1 MIPWKTYSQAL
12 KRNVQSR
19 QLAALLFAFH
29 SHFPENT
36 QPFKTNQLSK
46 HMTPAIYLEKG
57 RDKSLRRRHPWIF
70 SRGIRKMEGEPSLGE
85 TVDIFTHDGKWLA
98 KGAYSP
104 HSQIRARVWC
114 FEKTEINEDFF
125 VKRIQN
131 ALLLRQDVIER
142 DGLTGYRLIAAES
155 DGLPGITIDKY
166 QDYLVCQLLSA
177 GAEFQKQ
184 SLINALLK
192 VFPQCNIYERSDVAV
207 RKKEGLE
214 ERTGVLHGDEPPKS
228 VVIEENGVKISVD
241 IVGGHKTGFYLDQRD
256 SRQQAMKYVKGKE
269 VLNCFSYT
277 GGFGLYALKGDAKRV
292 INADVSQP
300 ALDTAKLNAELNE
313 FDISKKRAVFLNAD
327 VFKLLREYRDQGTK
341 FDVVIMDPPKFA
353 ESKAQLNGAC
363 RGYKDINMLAMQI
376 LKPGGTLL
384 TYSCSGL
391 MDQVLFQKIIA
402 DAAVDA
408 GRQVKFV
415 ERFEQAADHPTDTA
429 YPEGFYLKGFACKV
443 I

>member
-1 MIPWKTYSQAL
+1 MSA
-12 KRNVQSR
+12 S
-19 QLAALLFAFH
+19 
-29 SHFPENT
+29 
-36 QPFKTNQLSK
+36 
-46 HMTPAIYLEKG
+46 IYLAKG
-57 RDKSLRRRHPWIF
+57 REKSVIRRHPWIF
-70 SRGIRKMEGEPSLGE
+70 SRGIDKVEGNPQLGE
-85 TVDIFTHDGKWLA
+85 TVDVLAHDGKWLA
-98 KGAYSP
+98 KAAYSP
-104 HSQIRARVWC
+104 ESQIRARVWS
-114 FEKTEINEDFF
+114 FEKEEINVDFF
-125 VKRIQN
+125 VQRLQQ
-131 ALLLRQDVIER
+131 AQLLREEIIAR

-155 DGLPGITIDKY
+155 DGLPGVTIDRY
-166 QDYLVCQLLSA
+166 QNFFVCQLLSA
-177 GAEFQKQ
+177 GAEHQKQ
-184 SLINALLK
+184 NIVDALVE
-192 VFPQCNIYERSDVAV
+192 VFPDCNVYERSDVAV
-207 RKKEGLE
+207 RKKEGLKE
-214 ERTGVLHGDEPPKS
+214 TTGVLHGDMPPKS

-256 SRQQAMKYVKGKE
+256 SRQQAMKYFKDKE

-277 GGFGLYALKGDAKRV
+277 GGFGLYALKGGAKRV

-300 ALDTAKLNAELNE
+300 ALDTAKFNAELNE

-327 VFKLLREYRDQGTK
+327 VFKLLREYRDQGTQ

-391 MDQVLFQKIIA
+391 MDQLLFQKIIA

-408 GRQVKFV
+408 GRSVKFV

-443 I
+443 L

>member
-1 MIPWKTYSQAL
+1 
-12 KRNVQSR
+12 
-19 QLAALLFAFH
+19 
-29 SHFPENT
+29 
-36 QPFKTNQLSK
+36 
-46 HMTPAIYLEKG
+46 MTAAIYLVKG
-57 RDKSLRRRHPWIF
+57 REKSVKRKHPWIF
-70 SRGIRKMEGEPSLGE
+70 SRGINKVEGEPTLGE
-85 TVDIFTHDGKWLA
+85 TVDVFTHDGKWLA
-98 KGAYSP
+98 KAAYSP
-104 HSQIRARVWC
+104 ESQIRARIWS
-114 FEKTEINEDFF
+114 FEKEDINKAFF
-125 VKRIQN
+125 VKRFKDAQ
-131 ALLLRQDVIER
+131 LLREEVIER
-142 DGLTGYRLIAAES
+142 DGLTGYRLVAAES
-155 DGLPGITIDKY
+155 DGLPGVTIDRY
-166 QDYLVCQLLSA
+166 QNFFVCQLLSA
-177 GAEFQKQ
+177 GAEYNKQ
-184 SLINALLK
+184 AIVDAL
-192 VFPQCNIYERSDVAV
+192 VECFPDCNVYERSDVAV
-207 RKKEGLE
+207 RKKEGLKE
-214 ERTGVLHGDEPPKS
+214 TTGVLHGEEPPKS

-256 SRQQAMKYVKGKE
+256 SRQQAMKYMKDKE

-277 GGFGLYALKGDAKRV
+277 GGFGLYALKGGAKRV

-300 ALDTAKLNAELNE
+300 ALDTAKFNAELNE

-327 VFKLLREYRDQGTK
+327 VFKLLREYRDQGTQ

-408 GRQVKFV
+408 NRQVKFV

-443 I
+443 L

>member
-1 MIPWKTYSQAL
+1 
-12 KRNVQSR
+12 
-19 QLAALLFAFH
+19 
-29 SHFPENT
+29 
-36 QPFKTNQLSK
+36 
-46 HMTPAIYLEKG
+46 MTAAIYLVKG
-57 RDKSLRRRHPWIF
+57 REKSVKRKHPWIF
-70 SRGIRKMEGEPSLGE
+70 SRGIDKVEGEPALGE
-85 TVDIFTHDGKWLA
+85 TVDVFTHDGKWLA
-98 KGAYSP
+98 KAAYSP
-104 HSQIRARVWC
+104 ESQIRARIWS
-114 FEKTEINEDFF
+114 FEKEEINKAFF
-125 VKRIQN
+125 VKRFQN
-131 ALLLRQDVIER
+131 AQLLREDVIER

-155 DGLPGITIDKY
+155 DGLPGVTIDRY
-166 QDYLVCQLLSA
+166 QNFFVCQLLSA
-177 GAEFQKQ
+177 GAEYNKQ
-184 SLINALLK
+184 AIVDAL
-192 VFPQCNIYERSDVAV
+192 VECFPDCNIYERSDVAV
-207 RKKEGLE
+207 RKKEGLKE
-214 ERTGVLHGDEPPKS
+214 TTGVLHGEIPPKS

-256 SRQQAMKYVKGKE
+256 SRQQAMKYVKDKE

-277 GGFGLYALKGDAKRV
+277 GGFGLYALKGGAKRV

-300 ALDTAKLNAELNE
+300 ALDTAKYNAELNE

-327 VFKLLREYRDQGTK
+327 VFKLLREYRDQGTQ

-408 GRQVKFV
+408 NRQVKFV

-443 I
+443 L

>member
-1 MIPWKTYSQAL
+1 MSA
-12 KRNVQSR
+12 
-19 QLAALLFAFH
+19 
-29 SHFPENT
+29 
-36 QPFKTNQLSK
+36 
-46 HMTPAIYLEKG
+46 AIYLVKG
-57 RDKSLRRRHPWIF
+57 REKSVVRRHPWIF
-70 SRGIRKMEGEPSLGE
+70 SRGIDRVEGNPQLGE
-85 TVDIFTHDGKWLA
+85 TVDVYGHDGKWLA
-98 KGAYSP
+98 KAAYSP
-104 HSQIRARVWC
+104 ESQIRARVWS
-114 FEKTEINEDFF
+114 FEKQDINRAFF
-125 VKRIQN
+125 VKRIQE
-131 ALLLRQDVIER
+131 AQLLREDVIVR

-155 DGLPGITIDKY
+155 DGMPGVTIDRY
-166 QDYLVCQLLSA
+166 QNFFVCQLLSA
-177 GAEFQKQ
+177 GAEHQKQ
-184 SLINALLK
+184 NIVDALIE
-192 VFPQCNIYERSDVAV
+192 VFPDCNVYERSDVSV
-207 RKKEGLE
+207 RKKEGLQE
-214 ERTGVLHGDEPPKS
+214 TTGVLHGEMPPKS
-228 VVIEENGVKISVD
+228 VVIKENGVKISVD

-256 SRQQAMKYVKGKE
+256 SRQQAMKYVKDKE

-277 GGFGLYALKGDAKRV
+277 GGFGLYALKGGAKRV

-300 ALDTAKLNAELNE
+300 ALDTAKFNAELNE

-408 GRQVKFV
+408 GRSVKFV

-443 I
+443 L

>member
-1 MIPWKTYSQAL
+1 MSA
-12 KRNVQSR
+12 
-19 QLAALLFAFH
+19 
-29 SHFPENT
+29 
-36 QPFKTNQLSK
+36 
-46 HMTPAIYLEKG
+46 AIYLVKG
-57 RDKSLRRRHPWIF
+57 REKSVVRRHPWIF
-70 SRGIRKMEGEPSLGE
+70 SRGIDRVEGNPQLGE
-85 TVDIFTHDGKWLA
+85 TVDVYGHDGKWLA
-98 KGAYSP
+98 KAAYSP
-104 HSQIRARVWC
+104 ESQIRARVWS
-114 FEKTEINEDFF
+114 FEKQDVNRAFF
-125 VKRIQN
+125 VKRIQD
-131 ALLLRQDVIER
+131 AQLLREDVIER

-155 DGLPGITIDKY
+155 DGMPGVTIDRY
-166 QDYLVCQLLSA
+166 QNFFVCQLLSA
-177 GAEFQKQ
+177 GAEHQKQ
-184 SLINALLK
+184 NIVDALIE
-192 VFPQCNIYERSDVAV
+192 VFPDCNVYERSDVSV
-207 RKKEGLE
+207 RKKEGLQE
-214 ERTGVLHGDEPPKS
+214 TIGVLHGEMPPKS

-256 SRQQAMKYVKGKE
+256 SRQQAMKYVKDKE

-277 GGFGLYALKGDAKRV
+277 GGFGLYALKGGAKRV

-300 ALDTAKLNAELNE
+300 ALDTAKFNAELNE

-327 VFKLLREYRDQGTK
+327 VFKLLREYRDQGTT

-408 GRQVKFV
+408 GRSVKFV

-443 I
+443 L

>member
-1 MIPWKTYSQAL
+1 MSA
-12 KRNVQSR
+12 S
-19 QLAALLFAFH
+19 
-29 SHFPENT
+29 
-36 QPFKTNQLSK
+36 
-46 HMTPAIYLEKG
+46 IYLAKG
-57 RDKSLRRRHPWIF
+57 REKSVIRRHPWVF
-70 SRGIRKMEGEPSLGE
+70 SRGIDKVKGNPQLGE
-85 TVDIFTHDGKWLA
+85 TVDVLAHDGKWLA
-98 KGAYSP
+98 KAAYSP
-104 HSQIRARVWC
+104 ESQIRARVWS
-114 FEKTEINEDFF
+114 FEKQDINKAFF
-125 VKRIQN
+125 VKRLQD
-131 ALLLRQDVIER
+131 AQLLRQEVIER

-155 DGLPGITIDKY
+155 DGMPGVTIDRY
-166 QDYLVCQLLSA
+166 QNFFVCQLLSA
-177 GAEFQKQ
+177 GAEHQKQ
-184 SLINALLK
+184 NIVDALVE
-192 VFPQCNIYERSDVAV
+192 VFPDCNVYERSDVAV
-207 RKKEGLE
+207 RKKEGLKE
-214 ERTGVLHGDEPPKS
+214 TTGVLHGELPPKS

-256 SRQQAMKYVKGKE
+256 SRQQAMKYVKDKE

-277 GGFGLYALKGDAKRV
+277 GGFGLYALKGGAKRV

-300 ALDTAKLNAELNE
+300 ALDTAKFNAELNE

-327 VFKLLREYRDQGTK
+327 VFKLLREYRDQGTQ

-408 GRQVKFV
+408 GRSVKFV

-443 I
+443 L

>member
-1 MIPWKTYSQAL
+1 MSA
-12 KRNVQSR
+12 
-19 QLAALLFAFH
+19 
-29 SHFPENT
+29 
-36 QPFKTNQLSK
+36 
-46 HMTPAIYLEKG
+46 AIYLVKG
-57 RDKSLRRRHPWIF
+57 REKSVVRRHPWIF
-70 SRGIRKMEGEPSLGE
+70 SRGIDRVEGNPQLGE
-85 TVDIFTHDGKWLA
+85 TVDVYGHDGKWLA
-98 KGAYSP
+98 KAAYSP
-104 HSQIRARVWC
+104 ESQIRARVWS
-114 FEKTEINEDFF
+114 FEKQDINKTFF
-125 VKRIQN
+125 VKRIQD
-131 ALLLRQDVIER
+131 AQLLREDVIER

-155 DGLPGITIDKY
+155 DGMPGVTIDRY
-166 QDYLVCQLLSA
+166 QNFFVCQLLSA
-177 GAEFQKQ
+177 GAEHQKKNIVDA
-184 SLINALLK
+184 LIE
-192 VFPQCNIYERSDVAV
+192 VFPDCNVYERSDVSV
-207 RKKEGLE
+207 RKKEGLQE
-214 ERTGVLHGDEPPKS
+214 TTGVLHGEMPPKS

-256 SRQQAMKYVKGKE
+256 SRQQAMKYVKDKE

-277 GGFGLYALKGDAKRV
+277 GGFGLYALKGGAKRV

-300 ALDTAKLNAELNE
+300 ALDTAKFNAELNE

-376 LKPGGTLL
+376 LNPGGTLL

-408 GRQVKFV
+408 GRSVKFV

-443 I
+443 L

>member
-1 MIPWKTYSQAL
+1 MSA
-12 KRNVQSR
+12 
-19 QLAALLFAFH
+19 
-29 SHFPENT
+29 
-36 QPFKTNQLSK
+36 
-46 HMTPAIYLEKG
+46 AIYLVKG
-57 RDKSLRRRHPWIF
+57 REKSVVRRHPWIF
-70 SRGIRKMEGEPSLGE
+70 SRGIDRVEGNPQLGE
-85 TVDIFTHDGKWLA
+85 TIDIYGHDGKWLA
-98 KGAYSP
+98 KAAYSP
-104 HSQIRARVWC
+104 ESQIRARVWS
-114 FEKTEINEDFF
+114 FEKQDINRAFF
-125 VKRIQN
+125 VKRIQD
-131 ALLLRQDVIER
+131 AQLLREDVIER

-155 DGLPGITIDKY
+155 DGMPGVTIDRY
-166 QDYLVCQLLSA
+166 QNFFVCQLLSA
-177 GAEFQKQ
+177 GAEHQKQ
-184 SLINALLK
+184 NIVDALIE
-192 VFPQCNIYERSDVAV
+192 VFPDCNVYERSDVSV
-207 RKKEGLE
+207 RKKEGLQE
-214 ERTGVLHGDEPPKS
+214 TTGVLHGEMPPKS

-256 SRQQAMKYVKGKE
+256 SRQQAMKYVKDKE

-277 GGFGLYALKGDAKRV
+277 GGFGLYALKGGAKRV

-300 ALDTAKLNAELNE
+300 ALDTAKFNAELNE

-327 VFKLLREYRDQGTK
+327 VFKLLREYRDQGTT

-408 GRQVKFV
+408 GRSVKFV

-443 I
+443 L

>member
-1 MIPWKTYSQAL
+1 
-12 KRNVQSR
+12 
-19 QLAALLFAFH
+19 
-29 SHFPENT
+29 
-36 QPFKTNQLSK
+36 
-46 HMTPAIYLEKG
+46 MTPAIYLEKG
-57 RDKSLRRRHPWIF
+57 RDKSLRRKHPWIF
-70 SRGIRKMEGEPSLGE
+70 SRGISRVEGEPQLGE
-85 TVDIFTHDGKWLA
+85 TVDVFANDGQWLA
-98 KGAYSP
+98 KAAYSP
-104 HSQIRARVWC
+104 NSQIRARVWS
-114 FEKTEINEDFF
+114 FEKQSIDRSFF
-125 VKRIQN
+125 VKRILDAQ
-131 ALLLRQDVIER
+131 LLREDVIER

-177 GAEFQKQ
+177 GAEYQKQ
-184 SLINALLK
+184 NLVDALVE
-192 VFPQCNIYERSDVAV
+192 VFPTANIYERSDVAV

-214 ERTGVLHGDEPPKS
+214 ETTGVLHGQLPPKS

-256 SRQQAMKYVKGKE
+256 SRLQSMKYVSGKD

-277 GGFGLYALKGDAKRV
+277 GGFGLYALKGGAKRV

-300 ALDTAKLNAELNE
+300 ALDTAKFNAELNE

-353 ESKAQLNGAC
+353 ENKAQLNGAC

-376 LKPGGTLL
+376 LRPGGTLL

-391 MDQVLFQKIIA
+391 MEQNLFQKIIA

-443 I
+443 L

>member
-1 MIPWKTYSQAL
+1 
-12 KRNVQSR
+12 
-19 QLAALLFAFH
+19 
-29 SHFPENT
+29 
-36 QPFKTNQLSK
+36 
-46 HMTPAIYLEKG
+46 MTSAIYLVKG
-57 RDKSLRRRHPWIF
+57 RDKSLRRKHPWVF
-70 SRGIRKMEGEPSLGE
+70 SRGIQRIEGEPSLGE
-85 TVDIFTHDGKWLA
+85 TVDVYSNDGQWLA
-98 KGAYSP
+98 KAAYSP
-104 HSQIRARVWC
+104 HSQIRARVWSV
-114 FEKTEINEDFF
+114 EKEEIDSAFF
-125 VKRIQN
+125 VKRIQQ
-131 ALLLRQDVIER
+131 AQMLRDDFIER

-166 QDYLVCQLLSA
+166 DNYLVCQLLSA
-177 GAEFQKQ
+177 GAEYQKET
-184 SLINALLK
+184 LVEALNTC
-192 VFPQCNIYERSDVAV
+192 FPECHIYERSDVAV

-214 ERTGVLHGDEPPKS
+214 ERVGILHGELPPKS
-228 VVIEENGVKISVD
+228 VVIEENGIKINVD
-241 IVGGHKTGFYLDQRD
+241 IVNGHKTGFYLDQRD
-256 SRQQAMKYVKGKE
+256 SRFQSMKYVKDKE

-277 GGFGLYALKGDAKRV
+277 GGFGLYALKGGAKRV

-300 ALDTAKLNAELNE
+300 ALDTAKFNAELNE

-327 VFKLLREYRDQGTK
+327 VFKLLREYRDQGTL

-391 MDQVLFQKIIA
+391 MDQALFQKIIA
-402 DAAVDA
+402 DAALDA
-408 GRQVKFV
+408 GRDVKFV

-443 I
+443 F

>member
-1 MIPWKTYSQAL
+1 
-12 KRNVQSR
+12 
-19 QLAALLFAFH
+19 
-29 SHFPENT
+29 
-36 QPFKTNQLSK
+36 
-46 HMTPAIYLEKG
+46 MTPAIYLVKG
-57 RDKSLRRRHPWIF
+57 RDKSLRRKHPWVF
-70 SRGIRKMEGEPSLGE
+70 SRGISKVEGDPQLGE
-85 TVDIFTHDGKWLA
+85 TVDIYTHDGQWLA
-98 KGAYSP
+98 KAAYSP
-104 HSQIRARVWC
+104 HSQIRARVWS
-114 FEKTEINEDFF
+114 FNNENIDSDFF
-125 VKRIQN
+125 IKRIQQ
-131 ALLLRQDVIER
+131 AQKLRDELIER
-142 DGLTGYRLIAAES
+142 DGVTGYRLIAAES

-166 QDYLVCQLLSA
+166 DNYLVCQLLSA
-177 GAEFQKQ
+177 GAEYQKPH
-184 SLINALLK
+184 LIAALK
-192 VFPQCNIYERSDVAV
+192 HCFSDCHIYERSDVAV

-214 ERTGVLHGDEPPKS
+214 ERVGVLHGEVPPEV
-228 VVIEENGVKISVD
+228 VVIEENGIKIRVD

-256 SRQQAMKYVKGKE
+256 SRQQSMKYVKDKE

-277 GGFGLYALKGDAKRV
+277 GGFGLYALKGGAKRV

-300 ALDTAKLNAELNE
+300 ALDNAKMNAELNE

-327 VFKLLREYRDQGTK
+327 VFKLLREYREQGTQ

-402 DAAVDA
+402 DAALDA
-408 GRQVKFV
+408 GRDVKFI
-415 ERFEQAADHPTDTA
+415 ERFEQAADHPVDTA

-443 I
+443 M

>member
-1 MIPWKTYSQAL
+1 MD
-12 KRNVQSR
+12 
-19 QLAALLFAFH
+19 LL
-29 SHFPENT
+29 SSIG
-36 QPFKTNQLSK
+36 KV
-46 HMTPAIYLEKG
+46 
-57 RDKSLRRRHPWIF
+57 
-70 SRGIRKMEGEPSLGE
+70 EGEPALGE
-85 TVDIFTHDGKWLA
+85 TVDVFTHDGKWLA
-98 KGAYSP
+98 KAAYSP
-104 HSQIRARVWC
+104 ESQIRARIWS
-114 FEKTEINEDFF
+114 FEKEEINKAFF
-125 VKRIQN
+125 VKRFQN
-131 ALLLRQDVIER
+131 AQLLREDVIER

-155 DGLPGITIDKY
+155 DGLPGVTIDRY
-166 QDYLVCQLLSA
+166 QNFFVCQLLSA
-177 GAEFQKQ
+177 GAEYNKQ
-184 SLINALLK
+184 AIVDAL
-192 VFPQCNIYERSDVAV
+192 VECFPDCNIYERSDVAV
-207 RKKEGLE
+207 RKKEGLKE
-214 ERTGVLHGDEPPKS
+214 TTGVLHGEVPPKS

-256 SRQQAMKYVKGKE
+256 SRQQAMKYVKDKE

-277 GGFGLYALKGDAKRV
+277 GGFGLYALKGGAKRV

-300 ALDTAKLNAELNE
+300 ALDTAKYNAELNE

-327 VFKLLREYRDQGTK
+327 VFKLLREYRDQGTQ

-408 GRQVKFV
+408 NRQVKFV

-443 I
+443 L

>member
-1 MIPWKTYSQAL
+1 
-12 KRNVQSR
+12 
-19 QLAALLFAFH
+19 
-29 SHFPENT
+29 
-36 QPFKTNQLSK
+36 
-46 HMTPAIYLEKG
+46 MTAAIYLVKG
-57 RDKSLRRRHPWIF
+57 REKSVKRKHPWIF
-70 SRGIRKMEGEPSLGE
+70 SRGISKVEGEPALGE
-85 TVDIFTHDGKWLA
+85 TVDVFTHDGKWLA
-98 KGAYSP
+98 KAAYSP
-104 HSQIRARVWC
+104 ESQIRARIWS
-114 FEKTEINEDFF
+114 FEKEEINKAFF
-125 VKRIQN
+125 VKRFNN
-131 ALLLRQDVIER
+131 AQLLREDIIER

-155 DGLPGITIDKY
+155 DGMPGVTIDRY
-166 QDYLVCQLLSA
+166 QNFFVCQLLSA
-177 GAEFQKQ
+177 GAEYNKQ
-184 SLINALLK
+184 AIVDAL
-192 VFPQCNIYERSDVAV
+192 VECFPDYNVYERSDVAV
-207 RKKEGLE
+207 RKKEGLKE
-214 ERTGVLHGDEPPKS
+214 TTGVLHGEEPPKS

-256 SRQQAMKYVKGKE
+256 SRQQAMKYVKDKE

-277 GGFGLYALKGDAKRV
+277 GGFGLYALKGGAKRV

-300 ALDTAKLNAELNE
+300 ALDTAKFNAELNE

-376 LKPGGTLL
+376 LNPGGTLL

-408 GRQVKFV
+408 NRQVKFV

-443 I
+443 L

>member
-1 MIPWKTYSQAL
+1 MSA
-12 KRNVQSR
+12 
-19 QLAALLFAFH
+19 
-29 SHFPENT
+29 
-36 QPFKTNQLSK
+36 
-46 HMTPAIYLEKG
+46 AIYLVKG
-57 RDKSLRRRHPWIF
+57 REKSVVRRHPWIF
-70 SRGIRKMEGEPSLGE
+70 SRGIDRVEGNPQLGE
-85 TVDIFTHDGKWLA
+85 TVDVYGHDGKWLA
-98 KGAYSP
+98 KAAYSP
-104 HSQIRARVWC
+104 ESQIRARVWS
-114 FEKTEINEDFF
+114 FEKQDVNRAFF
-125 VKRIQN
+125 VKRIQD
-131 ALLLRQDVIER
+131 AQLLREDVIER

-155 DGLPGITIDKY
+155 DGMPGVTIDRY
-166 QDYLVCQLLSA
+166 QNFFVCQLLSA
-177 GAEFQKQ
+177 GAEHQKQ
-184 SLINALLK
+184 NIVDALIE
-192 VFPQCNIYERSDVAV
+192 VFPDCNVYERSDVSV
-207 RKKEGLE
+207 RKKEGLQE
-214 ERTGVLHGDEPPKS
+214 TIGVLHGEMPPKS

-256 SRQQAMKYVKGKE
+256 SRQQAMKYVKDKE

-277 GGFGLYALKGDAKRV
+277 GGFGLYALKGGAKRV

-300 ALDTAKLNAELNE
+300 ALDTAKFNAELNA

-376 LKPGGTLL
+376 LNPGGTLL

-408 GRQVKFV
+408 GRSVKFV

-443 I
+443 L

>member
-1 MIPWKTYSQAL
+1 MSA
-12 KRNVQSR
+12 S
-19 QLAALLFAFH
+19 
-29 SHFPENT
+29 
-36 QPFKTNQLSK
+36 
-46 HMTPAIYLEKG
+46 IYLAKG
-57 RDKSLRRRHPWIF
+57 REKSVIRRHPWIF
-70 SRGIRKMEGEPSLGE
+70 SRGIDKVEGNPQLGE
-85 TVDIFTHDGKWLA
+85 TVDVLAHDGKWLA
-98 KGAYSP
+98 KAAYSP
-104 HSQIRARVWC
+104 ESQIRARVWS
-114 FEKTEINEDFF
+114 FEKQDINKAFF
-125 VKRIQN
+125 VKRLQD
-131 ALLLRQDVIER
+131 AQLLRQEVIER

-155 DGLPGITIDKY
+155 DGMPGVTIDRY
-166 QDYLVCQLLSA
+166 QNFFVCQLLSA
-177 GAEFQKQ
+177 GAEHQKQ
-184 SLINALLK
+184 NIVDALVE
-192 VFPQCNIYERSDVAV
+192 VFPDCNVYERSDVAV
-207 RKKEGLE
+207 RKKEGLKE
-214 ERTGVLHGDEPPKS
+214 TTGVLHGEIPPKS

-256 SRQQAMKYVKGKE
+256 SRQQAMKYVKDKK

-277 GGFGLYALKGDAKRV
+277 GGFGLYALKGGAKRV

-300 ALDTAKLNAELNE
+300 ALDTAKFNAELNE

-327 VFKLLREYRDQGTK
+327 VFKLLREYRDQGTQ

-408 GRQVKFV
+408 GRSVKFV

-443 I
+443 L